1 MSATRDQVYLAGP
14 MFSVGEKSEQ
24 LALARALEKDFD
36 VHLPQRDGIE
46 VAAVMGLLRNPK
58 LNGIAMLEA
67 PLMDRF
73 VTWATRTVVAL
84 DIFQAVEGCQCVV
97 LNIDG
102 RVPDEGAI
110 VEATAAW
117 YAGRPVVPFK
127 TTPVTELGINSNPM
141 VDAIT
146 RWAPPIDDVTRASDA
161 VRAALRKRPA
171 IDMSLIPTE
180 IQELCEL
187 GRIIWETRKR
197 GLLTRQEQVSAE
209 KRLVA
214 AAPALRSVIEPVHML
229 QKRAFVV
236 VIATIELSKLGPE
249 NPTSHKVVKRLIRDM
264 KAWGALPGVRS
275 AILRNPSTA

>member
-1 MSATRDQVYLAGP
+1 MSATRGQVYLAGP
-14 MFSVGEKSEQ
+14 MFSMGEKSEQ
-24 LALARALEKDFD
+24 LALACALKEDFD

-46 VAAVMGLLRNPK
+46 VAAVMSLLRNPK
-58 LNGIAMLEA
+58 LHGIAMLEA

-117 YAGRPVVPFK
+117 YAGRPVVAFK

-146 RWAPPIDDVTRASDA
+146 RWAPPIDDVTR
-161 VRAALRKRPA
+161 
-171 IDMSLIPTE
+171 
-180 IQELCEL
+180 
-187 GRIIWETRKR
+187 G
-197 GLLTRQEQVSAE
+197 
-209 KRLVA
+209 
-214 AAPALRSVIEPVHML
+214 
-229 QKRAFVV
+229 F
-236 VIATIELSKLGPE
+236 
-249 NPTSHKVVKRLIRDM
+249 
-264 KAWGALPGVRS
+264 
-275 AILRNPSTA
+275 